1 MIGVYGIPSPFL
13 DGMTQLGAVCA
24 LGTMVVVVTGAGAVV
39 ATVAGGT
46 GAFVITVIV
55 TGTGGLFGGF
65 VGAGA
70 GGAVCCAC
78 STTGRGKIVTSRCI
92 PALQWLPISQAKRTV
107 FPA

>member
-1 MIGVYGIPSPFL
+1 
-13 DGMTQLGAVCA
+13 MTQLGAVCA

-39 ATVAGGT
+39 ATVAGGTGAFVGTVAGGT